1 MPNKNT
7 GPDYLDYTGQEDL
20 NKRLSKRRK
29 VSKAKKKKAKE
40 LEQRIKKLQEPKS
53 KNIA

>member
-20 NKRLSKRRK
+20 NKRLRKRRQ
-29 VSKAKKKKAKE
+29 VSKTKTKKAKE
-40 LEQRIKKLQEPKS
+40 LEKRIKKLQESKS

>member
-7 GPDYLDYTGQEDL
+7 GPDYLDYTGQEEL
-20 NKRLSKRRK
+20 NKKLRKRRQ
-29 VSKAKKKKAKE
+29 VSKAKKKKNEK
-40 LEQRIKKLQEPKS
+40 LEQRIKKLLEPKS